1 MVDVFLDFQG
11 SQRRV
16 WVPIHYFRRM
26 MNQAARGFRFVLLEL
41 SGDRVSIQLQCDWRI
56 KPIETV
62 PVSEIEKA

>member
-1 MVDVFLDFQG
+1 
-11 SQRRV
+11 
-16 WVPIHYFRRM
+16 VPIHYFRRM